1 MSNVQSII
9 ESLHTMINEDMR
21 SVSSVNG
28 KNTFNVPREYYVKL
42 LHDGEKVKDSW
53 IQEANKYLRFI
64 SGFVVGVIDSENK
77 AIVGDTPIQNSSRGM
92 YANVISFNSRDRLD
106 KFIDE
111 LNNYTSYKSAKELIE
126 KQNLFDKCVYRGDKR
141 EFTSISG
148 YMRYRL
154 PIIKKDLDTLSTL
167 FNGDSL
173 LSPIYGDSYA
183 DLRKCKVTIIVEL
196 NDAWLNSPVKVNC
209 YCNFSKCLKDNKDL
223 ELHLK
228 SMNDITIKGS
238 QYIRIEYMED
248 LCTLVVTF

>member
-1 MSNVQSII
+1 
-9 ESLHTMINEDMR
+9 MINI
-21 SVSSVNG
+21 SSINR

-42 LHDGEKVKDSW
+42 LKDGNKVKDSW

-77 AIVGDTPIQNSSRGM
+77 VIVGDRPIQDSPSGM

-106 KFIDE
+106 TFIGE
-111 LNNYTSYKSAKELIE
+111 LTNYTSYKSAKELIE
-126 KQNLFDKCVYRGDKR
+126 KQNLFDKCVYRDDKR

-154 PIIKKDLDTLSTL
+154 PIIKKDLDALSAL

-183 DLRKCKVTIIVEL
+183 DLRKCKVTISVES
-196 NDAWLNSPVKVNC
+196 NDAGLNSPVKVNC

-228 SMNDITIKGS
+228 SMNDIMIKGS